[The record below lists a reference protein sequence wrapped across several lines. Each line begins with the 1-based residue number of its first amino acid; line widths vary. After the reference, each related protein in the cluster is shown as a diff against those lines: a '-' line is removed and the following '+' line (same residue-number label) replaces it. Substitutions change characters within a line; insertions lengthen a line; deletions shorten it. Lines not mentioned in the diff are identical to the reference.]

1 MLQSLMIRLETTDD
15 KARLLETMKRYNEA
29 SNFVAK
35 RAYSLKLANK
45 YKLHKKVYHE
55 TRQRFGLSSQFVVRI
70 IGKVVEAYRR
80 DKTILPKFKELGSI
94 QYDQRNSKVTIDRVS
109 IMTTQGRLKLATR
122 IGDYQK
128 ARFDRVKGQSDLIYR
143 GGVFYLI
150 IVVDVP
156 DKSEYDPIGV
166 LGVDLGIEN
175 IAVDSDREIFESKKV
190 EDTRQRYS
198 TLSNK
203 ITYSSNCYCP
213 LCI

>member
-1 MLQSLMIRLETTDD
+1 MI
-15 KARLLETMKRYNEA
+15 
-29 SNFVAK
+29 NFCMPLIH
-35 RAYSLKLANK
+35 SLKLANK
-45 YKLHKKVYHE
+45 YKLHKEVYHE
-55 TRQRFGLSSQFVVRI
+55 ARQRFGLSSQFVVRI

-128 ARFDRVKGQSDLIYR
+128 ARFDTVKGQSELIYR

-156 DKSEYDPIGV
+156 NKSEYDPIGV

-175 IAVDSDREIFESKKV
+175 IAVDS
-190 EDTRQRYS
+190 
-198 TLSNK
+198 
-203 ITYSSNCYCP
+203 
-213 LCI
+213 